1 MVRRP
6 QRSTLTDT
14 ILPDTTLF
22 RSVLAAYAEQWPLG
36 LAGPGKGEAQVLA
49 RRFQLRVELQGP
61 VEVDDRRLGI
71 APQQVGEAA
80 VIVEHRGL
88 AVDGKPT
95 DVRSERLIPPAGA
108 VVQQAA
114 PVPGAPPRPVEFC
127 LPAQGQPAL
136 P

>member
-1 MVRRP
+1 MRISDWSSDVC
-6 QRSTLTDT
+6 SSDL
-14 ILPDTTLF
+14 IVEGAAG
-22 RSVLAAYAEQWPLG
+22 VLAADAEQCPLV

-88 AVDGKPT
+88 AVDGERT
-95 DVRSERLIPPAGA
+95 VVGSDRLIPLAGA
-108 VVQQAA
+108 VVQQDRKSTRLNSSHYCASRMPSSA
-114 PVPGAPPRPVEFC
+114 
-127 LPAQGQPAL
+127 
-136 P
+136 